1 MKNSKSSSKSKKF
14 ILVSEC
20 ASLGTILD
28 MESGGEWE
36 RRDFMIDVWI
46 REILHKIY
54 FILY

>member
-1 MKNSKSSSKSKKF
+1 
-14 ILVSEC
+14 
-20 ASLGTILD
+20 

-36 RRDFMIDVWI
+36 RRDFMIEVWI